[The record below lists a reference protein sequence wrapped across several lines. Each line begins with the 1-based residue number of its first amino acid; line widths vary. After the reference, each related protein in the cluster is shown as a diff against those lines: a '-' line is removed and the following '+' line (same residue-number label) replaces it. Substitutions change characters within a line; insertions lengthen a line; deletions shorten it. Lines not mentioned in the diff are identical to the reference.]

1 MPPLRRLVVA
11 LLLVWASTVA
21 SAAPIQREHVTCH
34 DGDSCD
40 LDGTANGV
48 CRLSVCYVPAEGVFR
63 VPCPA
68 PDGRTL
74 NLVEDVV
81 VPLRDRGRRHG
92 QAVRHVGVGTNRTT
106 LVVRCQPSS
115 ASRLPPATSK
125 VVAFTDGGAPFMSLV
140 IRGCSATSTV
150 GESVHGTFVCAPGAR
165 CPSARGRMGFTITS
179 RGYVLGEAEFVN
191 GASCLFFDYRTASGA
206 QYRCEDAAGHGGAS
220 GSFRL
225 TLGQHPPC

>member
-1 MPPLRRLVVA
+1 MPLLRRVVVA

-21 SAAPIQREHVTCH
+21 SAAPIQREQVTCQ

-48 CRLSVCYVPAEGVFR
+48 CRLSVCYVPDEGVFR
-63 VPCPA
+63 APCPA
-68 PDGRTL
+68 PDGRTV

-81 VPLRDRGRRHG
+81 VPLRDHGRRHG
-92 QAVRHVGVGTNRTT
+92 RAIRHVGAGTNRTT

-125 VVAFTDGGAPFMSLV
+125 LVAFTDAGTSFMTLIV
-140 IRGCSATSTV
+140 RGCSATSTL
-150 GESVHGTFVCAPGAR
+150 GESVHGTFVCTPGDR
-165 CPSARGRMGFTITS
+165 CPSSRGRMGFTITT
-179 RGYVLGEAEFVN
+179 RGYILGEAEFVD
-191 GASCLFFDYRTASGA
+191 GASCLFFDYQTASGA
-206 QYRCEDAAGHGGAS
+206 QYRCADAAGHAGAS
-220 GSFRL
+220 GTFRL